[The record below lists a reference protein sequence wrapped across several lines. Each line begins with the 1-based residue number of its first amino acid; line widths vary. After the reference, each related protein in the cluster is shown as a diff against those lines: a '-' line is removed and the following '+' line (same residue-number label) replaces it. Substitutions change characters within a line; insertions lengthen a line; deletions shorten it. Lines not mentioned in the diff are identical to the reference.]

1 MGYKLAGVHGLGS
14 CPRAQVHFP
23 VHLHAFQCQ
32 VFFLFSFFFIFS
44 FGIFLSGVSSHGNI
58 NLLKTPLLPARVHL
72 AARALFL
79 HCSSPGHRHIPAWVS
94 RAGWM
99 CRRSE
104 RGCMCLASPGA
115 RAVEG
120 LSGESNTPG
129 SVPSSSAP
137 AARPRTVRYFPASL
151 LSLCWP
157 QTRPPPRCQVSTLL
171 PRTFTQQWHQTPGL
185 RGHKSPHKRC
195 NKSQQWGK
203 KPEITKLPAMPR
215 AG

>member
-44 FGIFLSGVSSHGNI
+44 FGICLSGVSSHGNI

-72 AARALFL
+72 AAWALFL

-157 QTRPPPRCQVSTLL
+157 RTRPLL
-171 PRTFTQQWHQTPGL
+171 AARSPLSSPGPSHSS
-185 RGHKSPHKRC
+185 G
-195 NKSQQWGK
+195 
-203 KPEITKLPAMPR
+203 TKHPD
-215 AG
+215 